1 MRLIPFTGRCQVL
14 NQTGANQASSAYRG
28 CLQRDLR
35 KDAHNSSPQSSP
47 SLGMTETHTD
57 DEQAHTAAACLYSSR
72 SGNKAHNA
80 RSVPPGEAAHAAPWR
95 QQSLADRGRARGCGG
110 RATTQRAGRRL
121 GAPCLSRG
129 DSVHTTAPTSQNPGN
144 HTHAPDGWALLDVS
158 YVSLGKNN
166 VQQS

>member
-1 MRLIPFTGRCQVL
+1 MPSSQPDRT
-14 NQTGANQASSAYRG
+14 NQASSAYRG

-35 KDAHNSSPQSSP
+35 KGAHNSSPQSSP

-57 DEQAHTAAACLYSSR
+57 DGRPTQLQPVSTAHAVETRRTRSEAFHQA
-72 SGNKAHNA
+72 
-80 RSVPPGEAAHAAPWR
+80 AAHAAPWR
-95 QQSLADRGRARGCGG
+95 QQSLADRGRARRAMLRGETSPPSGQAPSGG
-110 RATTQRAGRRL
+110 S
-121 GAPCLSRG
+121 CLSRG

-158 YVSLGKNN
+158 YVSLGKSN